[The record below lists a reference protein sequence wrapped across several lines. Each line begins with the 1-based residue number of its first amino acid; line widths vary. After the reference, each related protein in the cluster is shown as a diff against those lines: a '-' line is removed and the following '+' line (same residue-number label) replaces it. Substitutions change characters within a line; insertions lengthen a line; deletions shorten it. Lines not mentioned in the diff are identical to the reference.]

1 MKISSDHVI
10 GALIGLARACISN
23 GKGPCTDAVLL
34 SALSCPPD
42 APEAELQ
49 RQIRQIDA
57 DKAQVSPGCLTCTA
71 RCGNTDPYDL
81 SRLWSAPEEI
91 RTQKSLMLA
100 ALRMLALYS
109 AQNQDP
115 AVNDFLYRGLYALAE
130 DWSADELR
138 PYVLEAGALIVSA
151 RALMP

>member
-1 MKISSDHVI
+1 MKITSDHVI

-23 GKGPCTDAVLL
+23 GKGPCTDTLVL

-42 APEAELQ
+42 ASEAELQ
-49 RQIRQIDA
+49 KQIEHIDA
-57 DKAQVSPGCLTCTA
+57 EKAHVSPGCLTSTA

-91 RTQKSLMLA
+91 RTPKSLLLA

-109 AQNQDP
+109 TQKQDP
-115 AVNDFLYRGLYALAE
+115 AVNDFLYRGLYTLAE

-151 RALMP
+151 RTLMP

>member
-1 MKISSDHVI
+1 
-10 GALIGLARACISN
+10 
-23 GKGPCTDAVLL
+23 
-34 SALSCPPD
+34 
-42 APEAELQ
+42 
-49 RQIRQIDA
+49 
-57 DKAQVSPGCLTCTA
+57 
-71 RCGNTDPYDL
+71 
-81 SRLWSAPEEI
+81 
-91 RTQKSLMLA
+91 MLA